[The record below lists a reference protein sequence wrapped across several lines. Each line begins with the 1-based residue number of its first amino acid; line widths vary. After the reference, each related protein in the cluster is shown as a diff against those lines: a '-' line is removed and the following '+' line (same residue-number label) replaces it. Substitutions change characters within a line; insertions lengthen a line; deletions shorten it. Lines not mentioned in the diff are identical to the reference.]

1 MSEVRRA
8 DSPESTVSRFPFGD
22 AIATA
27 ATIRAGE
34 VSAREVVEA
43 AIGRIG
49 DLNPRLNAVVA
60 TRFDEALEEA
70 DAGLPDGPLRGVPV
84 LVKDLGAAV
93 AGLPATRGSRLW
105 SGCIAPADSE
115 LVRRYRRA
123 GMVVLGMTNTSEL
136 GRNASVEPLLFGP
149 TRNPWLETHSTGG
162 SSGGSAAAVSAG
174 MVPVAHGND
183 GGGSIRIPAA
193 MCGLVGLKP
202 SRGRVSPAP
211 YPSTLAAPMSAQH
224 ALSTSVRDSA
234 VLLDIAAGAL
244 PGEALAEPA
253 RHGSFLDAVGRD
265 PGRLR
270 IGLTTM
276 LPGGVHTDPQAVE
289 AVLSAARTCADLGHD
304 VIPVETPWD
313 PAEVG
318 ASFSTLMAAELIATV
333 EERLHEL
340 GRELREDD
348 LEPFTAFMVEYYRSL
363 PAAEANRALRDAQRI
378 GWSVG
383 QAFEGLDVMLT
394 PVLARPALRLG
405 EMDTTRPETMYELG
419 PLMTAWTSV
428 ANLTGMP
435 AMSLPWSL
443 HDSGIPIGVQ
453 LLSLLGT
460 EERLLSLAGQLEAA
474 HPWRCQPRSVG
485 QPWPHT

>member
-1 MSEVRRA
+1 MNLA
-8 DSPESTVSRFPFGD
+8 
-22 AIATA
+22 
-27 ATIRAGE
+27 
-34 VSAREVVEA
+34 
-43 AIGRIG
+43 
-49 DLNPRLNAVVA
+49 
-60 TRFDEALEEA
+60 DEASLGGFSRYKDVVFALVDSRERSSA
-70 DAGLPDGPLRGVPV
+70 SSDILRDAL
-84 LVKDLGAAV
+84 
-93 AGLPATRGSRLW
+93 
-105 SGCIAPADSE
+105 
-115 LVRRYRRA
+115 
-123 GMVVLGMTNTSEL
+123 
-136 GRNASVEPLLFGP
+136 
-149 TRNPWLETHSTGG
+149 
-162 SSGGSAAAVSAG
+162 
-174 MVPVAHGND
+174 
-183 GGGSIRIPAA
+183 
-193 MCGLVGLKP
+193 LVGLKMP
-202 SRGRVSPAP
+202 EGTRSIDN
-211 YPSTLAAPMSAQH
+211 TPMSAQH

-419 PLMTAWTSV
+419 PLMTAWTS
-428 ANLTGMP
+428 
-435 AMSLPWSL
+435 AMSSRIRTFEPTSCQRR
-443 HDSGIPIGVQ
+443 SGVAASRLRMSFSRSATSGMAAKMPTCMTDNASID
-453 LLSLLGT
+453 GT
-460 EERLLSLAGQLEAA
+460 KYEMKLRFSVWIVSVSGTTSGGRPPRLTTPSTAPTDWNTAAVRFERDG
-474 HPWRCQPRSVG
+474 SV
-485 QPWPHT
+485 